1 MHRRSLWW
9 ISALAL
15 VAVATLAAVTVSAP
29 NLARTLE
36 AQKRLAV
43 ERPSDAG
50 VFNDLG
56 NLLQLAHR
64 PDEAETAYR
73 RAIELDPDRVSAL
86 FNLGL
91 LQQEKGERREAS
103 KLYKRALK
111 LEPRHAWA
119 HYQLGSLYEAWG
131 DESKAID
138 SYAASFALDPQ
149 LAFPEVNAQIVDNK
163 LVTQAM
169 LRAYRSDFKP
179 TQAPT
184 VYDDPRRI
192 RPLLVRPIGPTGKDG
207 AQAPAAAAQAPAA
220 NRAAPGAPRTGAAAG
235 GTAKDQTAG
244 TVLRPQDLRGAAA
257 PTGQA
262 LPPGSGARNP
272 YAGGVRTTVPQ
283 PSQPT
288 LREWSRPDP
297 EGQQPAEE
305 YSEEGVQQGPPQ
317 IAPPPPGAYYRPGLP
332 STSRL
337 NLEVIPGRVRAR
349 ALRGTR

>member
-15 VAVATLAAVTVSAP
+15 VAVASLAAVTVSAP

-36 AQKRLAV
+36 AQKRLAA
-43 ERPSDAG
+43 ERPSDAA

-56 NLLQLAHR
+56 NLLQLSHR
-64 PDEAETAYR
+64 PDEAEAAYR
-73 RAIELDPDRVSAL
+73 RAIELDPNRVSAL

-138 SYAASFALDPQ
+138 SYASSFALDPQ

-163 LVTQAM
+163 LVTQSM
-169 LRAYRSDFKP
+169 LRAYRSDFRP

-192 RPLLVRPIGPTGKDG
+192 RPLLVRPIGKDG
-207 AQAPAAAAQAPAA
+207 KEAATAPAAAAQAPAA
-220 NRAAPGAPRTGAAAG
+220 NPAAPRTGAVAG
-235 GTAKDQTAG
+235 SATKDQAAG
-244 TVLRPQDLRGAAA
+244 TVLRPQDLRGASAS
-257 PTGQA
+257 TGQA

-297 EGQQPAEE
+297 EGQQPSEE
-305 YSEEGVQQGPPQ
+305 YSEEGIQQAPPQ
-317 IAPPPPGAYYRPGLP
+317 IAPTPPPGAYYRPGLP

-337 NLEVIPGRVRAR
+337 NLELLPGKPRAR